1 MELCQEGEAPECL
14 WLLESGTVFA
24 VDISC
29 RPRHTVF
36 APAMFG
42 DAMLVASQVPACRD
56 RLYGYRTDTPCRM
69 WRLSLRDMTS
79 AQRVCPAIR
88 IAYLAYLQVKLLQLL
103 SGFPSDEQFCEVV
116 ARIMAVLE
124 GADAEAR
131 EEVLEELQ
139 QVRACAPWDCM
150 MHNPHITRC
159 NGNDNLC
166 LPEWPCPLPLPA
178 PSPSSPHWP
187 VLPLPQAKRSDNSLQ
202 SLLDALLELS
212 SLSVDEGCV
221 VLADIGRTTSDEAA
235 AEASAE
241 WESTEDSMGGGT
253 GPSTIWPKAE
263 QAVARLSRRLSLG
276 RNSSGPA
283 EATTGSRLAL
293 LRTRSVGLP
302 YGGTSSPRRTLSP
315 LAEGSQFGDD
325 NGLPVD
331 AVQPS
336 GPDPAG
342 PLHLGPG
349 STGLTLPPLPPRHGF
364 SGLGGGAGGEYALP
378 ARRPPRKQL
387 SSVLEAT
394 SEDGA
399 SGIELDD
406 DGGPP
411 RSSASL
417 PAMRIPAGLR
427 GAEHAIHEGEE
438 EEEEEEE
445 IR

>member
-150 MHNPHITRC
+150 MHDPHITRR
-159 NGNDNLC
+159 NANDNQC

-178 PSPSSPHWP
+178 PSPSSLANSASLAGKAQRQQSP
-187 VLPLPQAKRSDNSLQ
+187 VAP
-202 SLLDALLELS
+202 
-212 SLSVDEGCV
+212 GC
-221 VLADIGRTTSDEAA
+221 ASG
-235 AEASAE
+235 AE
-241 WESTEDSMGGGT
+241 
-253 GPSTIWPKAE
+253 
-263 QAVARLSRRLSLG
+263 LSRRG
-276 RNSSGPA
+276 R
-283 EATTGSRLAL
+283 
-293 LRTRSVGLP
+293 
-302 YGGTSSPRRTLSP
+302 
-315 LAEGSQFGDD
+315 
-325 NGLPVD
+325 
-331 AVQPS
+331 
-336 GPDPAG
+336 
-342 PLHLGPG
+342 
-349 STGLTLPPLPPRHGF
+349 
-364 SGLGGGAGGEYALP
+364 
-378 ARRPPRKQL
+378 
-387 SSVLEAT
+387 
-394 SEDGA
+394 
-399 SGIELDD
+399 
-406 DGGPP
+406 
-411 RSSASL
+411 
-417 PAMRIPAGLR
+417 GLR
-427 GAEHAIHEGEE
+427 CAGRHWKDDL
-438 EEEEEEE
+438 
-445 IR
+445 